1 MISLGEGER
10 RDLSVAVNPVWGRM
24 RRVWFAVFAVA
35 VGVEV
40 VEGDGEV
47 ERVVGWGV
55 LSSTT
60 SDIGEEEAG
69 ESSGVVGLCQ
79 EQRVKGWLW

>member
-1 MISLGEGER
+1 MGEGER
-10 RDLSVAVNPVWGRM
+10 RDLREAVKPVWGRM

-35 VGVEV
+35 VGVE

>member
-1 MISLGEGER
+1 MGEGER
-10 RDLSVAVNPVWGRM
+10 RDLSVVVKPVWGRM
-24 RRVWFAVFAVA
+24 RRVWFAVCAVA

-55 LSSTT
+55 LSSTS
-60 SDIGEEEAG
+60 SDVGEEETC
-69 ESSGVVGLCQ
+69 ESSGIVGLCQ